1 MCFRLSRVT
10 KPGIATIFR
19 LQQAIVL
26 SERSVLTAENVP
38 EKNSVI
44 FVWLNNYA
52 GVLLKTPT
60 KTLLI
65 DPVDVKA
72 KNYPHVD
79 AVLITHEH
87 YDHLDQ
93 RLIAEIQKTTGCRI
107 IADATS
113 AKKLKLLIP
122 TEKLVETRAGEQ
134 TSIGEVKIKTQKCKH
149 PAETP
154 VTFIIS
160 SDGGLK
166 IWHTADSQPYPEM
179 ATIAQKEKIDVVFC
193 TVGIAPGTSPES
205 GAEIAWLTKPKV
217 AIPYHTNSVDSQK
230 KFAEILKREQPKT
243 SAVIPEVGKAYQIS
257 IGERK
262 HE

>member
-1 MCFRLSRVT
+1 M
-10 KPGIATIFR
+10 
-19 LQQAIVL
+19 
-26 SERSVLTAENVP
+26 TAAKIP

-44 FVWLNNYA
+44 FAWLNNYA

-93 RLIAEIQKTTGCRI
+93 RLIAEIQKLTDCTV

-122 TEKLVETRAGEQ
+122 AEKLVETHAGDQ
-134 TSIGEVKIKTQKCKH
+134 TSIGNVKIRTQKCKH

-154 VTFIIS
+154 VTFIIAS
-160 SDGGLK
+160 EDGLK
-166 IWHTADSQPYPEM
+166 IWHTADSQPFPEM
-179 ATIAQKEKIDVVFC
+179 ATIAQKEKVDVVFC

-205 GAEIAWLTKPKV
+205 GSEIAWLTKPKV

-230 KFAEILKREQPKT
+230 KFAEIIRREQPKT

-262 HE
+262 NE

>member
-1 MCFRLSRVT
+1 MTV
-10 KPGIATIFR
+10 
-19 LQQAIVL
+19 V
-26 SERSVLTAENVP
+26 NVP
-38 EKNSVI
+38 EKNSII
-44 FVWLNNYA
+44 FVWLNNYS

-72 KNYPHVD
+72 KSFSHVD

-93 RLIAEIQKTTGCRI
+93 RLIAEIQRLTACKVV
-107 IADATS
+107 ADVTS
-113 AKKLKLLIP
+113 ARKLKLLVP
-122 TEKLVETRAGEQ
+122 TEKLVETRPGDQ
-134 TSIGEVKIKTQKCKH
+134 ISVGEVKIRTQKCKH

-154 VTFIIS
+154 VTFIVVS
-160 SDGGLK
+160 EDGLK
-166 IWHTADSQPYPEM
+166 IWHTADSQPFPEM
-179 ATIAQKEKIDVVFC
+179 ATIAQKEKVDIVFC

-205 GAEIAWLTKPKV
+205 GSEIAWLAKPKV
-217 AIPYHTNSVDSQK
+217 AIPYHTNSADSQK
-230 KFAEILKREQPKT
+230 KFAEIIRREQPKT
-243 SAVIPEVGKAYQIS
+243 SSVIPEVGKAYQIS